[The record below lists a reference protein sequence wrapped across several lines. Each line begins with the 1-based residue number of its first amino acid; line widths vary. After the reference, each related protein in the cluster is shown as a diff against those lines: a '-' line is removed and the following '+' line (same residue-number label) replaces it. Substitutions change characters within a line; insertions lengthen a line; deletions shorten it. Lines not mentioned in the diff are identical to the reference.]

1 MNQFNSRHKSI
12 PVKVINLLNGD
23 TLRFNSLKIVCDSL
37 GIDYTRAKPKL
48 YNQPNKIRIDNYLLI
63 PNYKVKSIMKT
74 PVVIIDQ
81 INNTERTFNSQ
92 YDAGK
97 FLDTAQSNVNY
108 AIRSGKLIK
117 SRFLVKQKGIIPDKI
132 KRFNKVRESTIIIY
146 NKQHTIKF
154 DQLKQAASFLG
165 CASSTIRNHIKSGKA
180 YQGYH
185 IKHGS
190 PHYYKATY
198 KDKVYTATNQQRLAD
213 KLGLSFEQ
221 VNYAFGCN
229 KPING
234 LEIKSVK

>member
-12 PVKVINLLNGD
+12 PIKVINLSNGN
-23 TLRFNSLKIVCDSL
+23 TMRFNSLKITCDSL
-37 GIDYTRAKPKL
+37 DIDYMMAKPKL
-48 YNQPNKIRIDNYLLI
+48 YNQPDKIRIDNYLLV

-74 PVVIIDQ
+74 PVVVIDQ
-81 INNTERTFNSQ
+81 INHKNYSFNSQ

-117 SRFLVKQKGIIPDKI
+117 NRFLVKQKGIIPNKI
-132 KRFNKVRESTIIIY
+132 KQPNKIHENTIIIY

-165 CASSTIRNHIKSGKA
+165 CAPSTIRNHIKSSKA
-180 YQGYH
+180 YQGYY

-198 KDKVYTATNQQRLAD
+198 RNKVYTAINQQKLAD

-234 LEIKSVK
+234 LEIKLVK

>member
-12 PVKVINLLNGD
+12 PVKVIDLSNGN
-23 TLRFNSLKIVCDSL
+23 TMRFNSLKITCDSL
-37 GIDYTRAKPKL
+37 GIDYIMAKPKL
-48 YNQPNKIRIDNYLLI
+48 YNQPNKIKIDNYLLI

-74 PVVIIDQ
+74 PVIVIDQ
-81 INNTERTFNSQ
+81 INHKNYSFNSQ

-97 FLDTAQSNVNY
+97 FLDTAQSNINY
-108 AIRSGKLIK
+108 AIRSGRLIK

-132 KRFNKVRESTIIIY
+132 KQPNKVHGSTIIIY
-146 NKQHTIKF
+146 NNHHTIKF

-165 CASSTIRNHIKSGKA
+165 CASSTIRSHIKSGKP

-190 PHYYKATY
+190 PRYYKATY
-198 KDKVYTATNQQRLAD
+198 KNKVYTATNQQKLAD

-221 VNYAFGCN
+221 VNYAFSCN

-234 LEIKSVK
+234 LEIKLIK